1 MQASVVVRLELG
13 EREAELLREVCGEA
27 LSELRA
33 EIVRTE
39 SADFR
44 GQLKQ
49 REDVLKGLL
58 ARLSRPA

>member
-1 MQASVVVRLELG
+1 MGASVLVRLELD
-13 EREAELLREVCGEA
+13 EREAELLREVCNEA

-44 GQLKQ
+44 RDLKD
-49 REDVLKGLL
+49 REAALKSLL
-58 ARLSRPA
+58 DRLPRVA